1 MLLTTFEIYM
11 TSFLEAMIEC
21 HLHSF
26 VCFNFLTASCIKWDL
41 RSRPGIEPLILVLD
55 HWKCRVLTTELP
67 GMLLYC
73 FLNVKKKKKFTV
85 NCLKF
90 TMYEVTFFMLWLL
103 ALPKYK
109 FVCLGTSRNMRGCGS
124 LQGDH

>member
-67 GMLLYC
+67 GKFPHHTFKTAGIDYIHRHEICFFTGLVTDLY
-73 FLNVKKKKKFTV
+73 
-85 NCLKF
+85 
-90 TMYEVTFFMLWLL
+90 
-103 ALPKYK
+103 
-109 FVCLGTSRNMRGCGS
+109 
-124 LQGDH
+124 